1 MISNYSKL
9 KSQILLLS
17 FIFLLIIPV
26 NDAFSELKLSTTNQ
40 VYSEGQPLFVYGK
53 GQPNETLII
62 RLFSPDDT
70 IVKFD
75 QFATTVDGSFNY
87 LLLTW
92 PKSTSSLPFGTYTV
106 ELISTEQNGI
116 SEKLDVKFTSTA
128 DLINVPIERHILT
141 SVFAPETAAIN
152 TSFRIFVQ
160 TTSDGLLIGDDPK
173 DLLQTTHIHLP
184 SGKVETISNAFS
196 TLHQGLYYLDYIPKE
211 EGTYVF
217 HVVSF
222 SQGTISHASV
232 ATNVLSQDLGGIS
245 NQIIELNSVLKQTSD
260 ELDTLQSEIER
271 FGSTLEGASTNIDAS
286 VTSISNSV
294 SNIEEASSQL
304 NSLFFPI
311 VASIGII
318 VALQIAILARRR

>member
-1 MISNYSKL
+1 ML
-9 KSQILLLS
+9 
-17 FIFLLIIPV
+17 FIPV
-26 NDAFSELKLSTTNQ
+26 NDAFSELQLQSNNQ
-40 VYSEGQPLFVYGK
+40 VYTEGQPLFVYGK
-53 GQPNETLII
+53 GLPDETLII
-62 RLFSPDDT
+62 RLFAPDET

-75 QFATTVDGSFNY
+75 QISATSDGSFSY
-87 LLLTW
+87 VLLTW
-92 PKSTSSLPFGTYTV
+92 PASTSAFPFGTYTV

-116 SEKLDVKFTSTA
+116 SQKLDVKFTSTTE
-128 DLINVPIERHILT
+128 LITVPVERHLST

-152 TSFRIFVQ
+152 TPFRVFVQ
-160 TTSDGLLIGDDPK
+160 TTSDGLLVGDDPK
-173 DLLQTTHIHLP
+173 DLLQTTL
-184 SGKVETISNAFS
+184 SDSFA
-196 TLHQGLYYLDYIPKE
+196 TLHQGLYYVDYTPKE

-222 SQGTISHASV
+222 SQGTISHGSV

-245 NQIIELNSVLKQTSD
+245 NQIIKLNTVLEETSN
-260 ELDTLQSEIER
+260 ELDTLKSEIEG
-271 FGSTLEGASTNIDAS
+271 FGSTLENASSNIDES

-294 SNIEEASSQL
+294 RNMEEASSQL

>member
-1 MISNYSKL
+1 MKF
-9 KSQILLLS
+9 QILLLF
-17 FIFLLIIPV
+17 FILLLIIPI
-26 NDAFSELKLSTTNQ
+26 NDSYSELSVSTTNQ

-75 QFATTVDGSFNY
+75 QLTTSGDGSFNY
-87 LLLTW
+87 ILLTW
-92 PKSTSSLPFGTYTV
+92 PPSTANFPFGTYTIEV
-106 ELISTEQNGI
+106 ISTEQNGA
-116 SEKLDVKFTSTA
+116 SQKSDVKFTSTT
-128 DLINVPIERHILT
+128 DLINIPVERHILT

-160 TTSDGLLIGDDPK
+160 TTSDGLLVGDDPK

-222 SQGTISHASV
+222 NQGTISHASV

-245 NQIIELNSVLKQTSD
+245 NQIIELNSVLKETSD
-260 ELDTLQSEIER
+260 ELNVLKSEIER
-271 FGSTLEGASTNIDAS
+271 FGSTLESASTNIDAS

-294 SNIEEASSQL
+294 LNIEEASSQL

-318 VALQIAILARRR
+318 VALQITILARRR

>member
-1 MISNYSKL
+1 M

-17 FIFLLIIPV
+17 FILLLIIPV
-26 NDAFSELKLSTTNQ
+26 NNVYAELKLSTTNQ
-40 VYSEGQPLFVYGK
+40 VYSEGEPLFVYGNGK
-53 GQPNETLII
+53 PNETLII

-70 IVKFD
+70 IVGFD
-75 QFATTVDGSFNY
+75 QLTTTDDGSFNHV
-87 LLLTW
+87 LLIW
-92 PKSTSSLPFGTYTV
+92 PKPTSSFPFGTYTIEV
-106 ELISTEQNGI
+106 ISTEQNGI
-116 SEKLDVKFTSTA
+116 SQKLDVKFTSTT
-128 DLINVPIERHILT
+128 DLMEIPIERHVLT

-152 TSFRIFVQ
+152 NPFRIFVQ

-173 DLLQTTHIHLP
+173 ELLQTTHIHLP

-196 TLHQGLYYLDYIPKE
+196 TLHQGLYYLDYTPKE

-222 SQGTISHASV
+222 NQGTISHASV

-245 NQIIELNSVLKQTSD
+245 NQIIELNSILKETSD

-271 FGSTLEGASTNIDAS
+271 FGSALEGASTNIDAS
-286 VTSISNSV
+286 VTSVSNSV

>member
-1 MISNYSKL
+1 M

-17 FIFLLIIPV
+17 FILLLIIPV
-26 NDAFSELKLSTTNQ
+26 NNAYSELKLSATNQ
-40 VYSEGQPLFVYGK
+40 VYSEGEPLFVYGN
-53 GQPNETLII
+53 GNPNETLII

-70 IVKFD
+70 IVGFD
-75 QFATTVDGSFNY
+75 QLITTDDGSFNHV
-87 LLLTW
+87 LLIW
-92 PKSTSSLPFGTYTV
+92 PKPTSSFPFGTYTIEV
-106 ELISTEQNGI
+106 ISTEQNGI
-116 SEKLDVKFTSTA
+116 SQKLDVKFTSTT
-128 DLINVPIERHILT
+128 DLMEIPIERHVLT

-152 TSFRIFVQ
+152 NPFRIFVQ

-173 DLLQTTHIHLP
+173 ELLQTTHIHLP

-222 SQGTISHASV
+222 NQGTISHASV

-245 NQIIELNSVLKQTSD
+245 NQIIELNSILKETSD

-286 VTSISNSV
+286 VTSVSNSV